1 MLLLQGAKNNFLG
14 DFPLPTPLALLRKI
28 RNHLY
33 MLKNDPEKFGANL
46 LQLTNPL
53 RFQEKLVDVMI
64 AAPLHVRVDQAL
76 RDVPTLNVLQPILSP
91 SIMTGGP
98 NTVVNLAFW
107 VARLGIQVRIVTTK
121 AAPESDPNWFWR
133 HLALVTGEAERPPT
147 LSIVSATDQS
157 QPLAIG
163 PRDVFLATHWTTA
176 QQVKTQL
183 PKMEVKRF
191 FYLIQDFE
199 PGFYAWSSNYALA
212 METYSLDHVG
222 VFNERFLFDYL
233 VAQGAGRYTNPE
245 FAAKG
250 LVFEPAIDR
259 ANFHPLTEPRADGKR
274 RLLFYA
280 RPGNPRNMLGLGLN
294 ALRAAAA
301 KSAFQQDEWEFLAI
315 GGGGALPPIPIG
327 HGIVLKP
334 APWADYAGYGRL
346 LRESDILLCPMLSP
360 HTSYPVLEM
369 AASGGITVTNCFG
382 NKTRAKLE
390 EISANI
396 IGAPATEEG
405 LTDAL
410 IEAAIRVRS
419 RVDTNSP
426 FNLPVDWKSSLSNTA
441 EQMAIIFREFVEEQ
455 KFDLSDN
462 KSFHFSHND

>member
-1 MLLLQGAKNNFLG
+1 M
-14 DFPLPTPLALLRKI
+14 PTPLALLRKI
-28 RNHLY
+28 QNHLQL
-33 MLKNDPEKFGANL
+33 LKNDPEKFGSNL
-46 LQLTNPL
+46 LQLTNPA
-53 RFQEKLVDVMI
+53 RFQEKLADVMI
-64 AAPLHVRVDQAL
+64 AAPLHVRVVQAL

-91 SIMTGGP
+91 GIMTGGP
-98 NTVVNLAFW
+98 NTVVNIAFW
-107 VARLGIQVRIVTTK
+107 VARLGIPVRIVTTK
-121 AAPESDPNWFWR
+121 VAPETDPNWFWR
-133 HLALVTGEAERPPT
+133 HLASVTGEAERPPT
-147 LSIVSATDQS
+147 LSIVSAADQS
-157 QPLAIG
+157 QPFNIG

-222 VFNERFLFDYL
+222 VFNEKFLFDYL

-245 FAAKG
+245 FASKG

-259 ANFHPLTEPRADGKR
+259 ANFHPLAEPRADGKC

-280 RPGNPRNMLGLGLN
+280 RPGNPRNMLGLGLS

-301 KSAFQQDEWEFLAI
+301 TSAFQQDEWEFLAI
-315 GGGGALPPIPIG
+315 GGGGALLPITIG

-334 APWADYAGYGRL
+334 APWTDYAGYGRL

-369 AASGGITVTNCFG
+369 AASGGIAVTNCFG

-390 EISANI
+390 AISANI

-410 IEAAIRVRS
+410 VEAAIRVRS
-419 RVDTNSP
+419 KVETNTP

-441 EQMAIIFREFVEEQ
+441 EQIAKMFREFVGER
-455 KFDLSDN
+455 
-462 KSFHFSHND
+462 